1 MSLII
6 ATGSNLNQ
14 PLEHLKEAKTL
25 LAKKFDL
32 IAASRIYRSAAVDY
46 LDQPDFFNQVLEFK
60 IPPLGP
66 DEVMT
71 WLLET
76 EKSLG
81 RSRDISRG
89 PRIIDMD
96 IVFWGLET
104 HHTKL
109 VTIPHPRW
117 PERSFVIRPLQ
128 ELPFFKTIEKCFTIP
143 KSFQVEAYPV

>member
-6 ATGSNLNQ
+6 ATGSNLDHPIKN
-14 PLEHLKEAKTL
+14 LEEAKL
-25 LAKKFDL
+25 ILANKFDL
-32 IAASRIYRSAAVDY
+32 
-46 LDQPDFFNQVLEFK
+46 
-60 IPPLGP
+60 
-66 DEVMT
+66 
-71 WLLET
+71 
-76 EKSLG
+76 
-81 RSRDISRG
+81 